1 MSEITVK
8 CYRLHQLFLEEP
20 VENGHS
26 DPAPLVKLKR
36 RHLDGSPFDLK
47 PGKSYMEKF
56 LGTPSLEHEVHEVP
70 LNPLPLQ
77 LILDNSDDSGLE
89 IVEISTVSPVKKS
102 SEGKESTCLSPI
114 SPQVAVKPHGHELN
128 GEAINREIVKVP
140 DPVAGGEADESP
152 YVIHK
157 VATESEL
164 AVDEDEKT
172 EASLDGDHSDD
183 LISEVDSYMDALTIM
198 ESELETDNE
207 YKLKTEQVFLKV
219 GEHRADYDAIEE
231 HLDVQANSSDSQ
243 SLGNYS
249 V

>member
-102 SEGKESTCLSPI
+102 SEGKESTCLSPT

-128 GEAINREIVKVP
+128 EEAINREITMVP
-140 DPVAGGEADESP
+140 DPGAGGEADESP
-152 YVIHK
+152 YVIYK